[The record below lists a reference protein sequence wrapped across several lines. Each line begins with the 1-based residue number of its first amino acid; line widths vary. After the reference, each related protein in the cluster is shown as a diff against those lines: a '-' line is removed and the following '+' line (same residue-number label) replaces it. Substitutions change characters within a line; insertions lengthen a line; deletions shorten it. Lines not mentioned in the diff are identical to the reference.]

1 MYAIRIPVGTHTIYI
16 PKKLLS
22 GIRKNVLSIAFDKNN
37 IPSTIQNTPHL
48 LGGLLKGH
56 GGFLSDELL
65 EDFIINLYYYLY
77 VSGKSDIFF
86 VFSTHIYEWNF
97 LENPVMN
104 FFSSKFLKT
113 MLLSSNM

>member
-1 MYAIRIPVGTHTIYI
+1 MLDTLYEMLCTTFRKWNSTHTIYI

-65 EDFIINLYYYLY
+65 EDFIINLYYYL
-77 VSGKSDIFF
+77 
-86 VFSTHIYEWNF
+86 
-97 LENPVMN
+97 
-104 FFSSKFLKT
+104 
-113 MLLSSNM
+113 

>member
-1 MYAIRIPVGTHTIYI
+1 MYI

-37 IPSTIQNTPHL
+37 NPSTIQNTPHL

-65 EDFIINLYYYLY
+65 EDFIINLY
-77 VSGKSDIFF
+77 
-86 VFSTHIYEWNF
+86 
-97 LENPVMN
+97 
-104 FFSSKFLKT
+104 
-113 MLLSSNM
+113 

>member
-1 MYAIRIPVGTHTIYI
+1 MYV

-65 EDFIINLYYYLY
+65 VEDFIINLYYYLY

-86 VFSTHIYEWNF
+86 VFSTNIYEWNF

-113 MLLSSNM
+113 MLLSSNL

>member
-1 MYAIRIPVGTHTIYI
+1 MYLSHVSYI
-16 PKKLLS
+16 PKKSLR
-22 GIRKNVLSIAFDKNN
+22 GIRKNVLSMAFNKNN
-37 IPSTIQNTPHL
+37 IPSTIQITPHL

-65 EDFIINLYYYLY
+65 EDFIINLYYLY

-86 VFSTHIYEWNF
+86 VVFSTHIYEWNF

-113 MLLSSNM
+113 MLLSSNL